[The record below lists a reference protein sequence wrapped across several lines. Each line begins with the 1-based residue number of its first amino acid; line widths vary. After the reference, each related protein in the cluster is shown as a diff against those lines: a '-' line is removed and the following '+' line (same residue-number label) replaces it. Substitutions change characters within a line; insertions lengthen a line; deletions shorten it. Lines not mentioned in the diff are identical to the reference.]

1 MRNEL
6 KQIAKQ
12 ALALMPDAK
21 WIAQDEGNRS
31 AEGYWYAFQNRPI
44 LERNNIG
51 RCVWVPGDDSNCIT
65 VCKGKAPAEASKQ
78 LYEISEVL
86 KQARQKTISNIAN
99 SMFLL
104 CWLPIIIAGL
114 LHEYLPHG
122 SAKFLYIASALF
134 LITGAVLSVT
144 SKNNEPKNNTNE
156 QA

>member
-1 MRNEL
+1 M
-6 KQIAKQ
+6 
-12 ALALMPDAK
+12 
-21 WIAQDEGNRS
+21 
-31 AEGYWYAFQNRPI
+31 
-44 LERNNIG
+44 G

-99 SMFLL
+99 GMFLL

-114 LHEYLPHG
+114 LHEHLPHG
-122 SAKFLYIASALF
+122 SAKFLYIASVLF

-156 QA
+156 